1 MTTRKLDGF
10 FATVLLITL
19 ALALGVLW
27 PVRADAQAP
36 SAFPYTHPWTGD
48 GTTVQFEL
56 ACSNNSG
63 LATLCG
69 AGATSHYIGVC
80 VSGCGTTGTNYIAF
94 AGQVPVIM
102 DGTST
107 KNDYVQLSATA
118 GDGHDTGA
126 STWPTAGGDVAGS
139 ITVASTGAGGRS
151 QMEVFAPEQQANS
164 AASAPTST
172 IWSSKGG
179 SSNTTNGTFAVN
191 TIKLAQFIVDTPS
204 LKVSNIIY
212 NITTPDNNGSD
223 LYDIGVYGPCNGGNT
238 SCPLVTHVGA
248 TAGTTFAS
256 SAGGK
261 TLALIGAPVT
271 ITSGRYYIAWTC
283 SAGCTAILTS
293 QSSAQ
298 FGYILLATSS
308 TSTSSAGVL
317 PSTIIIPSDS
327 LGLSG
332 VLQTMFF

>member
-27 PVRADAQAP
+27 PVKADAQAP
-36 SAFPYTHPWTGD
+36 SAFPYTHPWIGD

-118 GDGHDTGA
+118 GNGHDTGA
-126 STWPTAGGDVAGS
+126 STWPSAGGDVAGS
-139 ITVASTGAGGRS
+139 ITIASTGAGSRS

-164 AASAPTST
+164 AASTPTST

-179 SSNTTNGTFAVN
+179 TSNTTVGTFAVN
-191 TIKLAQFIVDTPS
+191 TIKLSQFIVDVPA
-204 LKVSNIIY
+204 LKISTIDFNIS
-212 NITTPDNNGSD
+212 TPDNNGAD
-223 LYDIGVYGPCNGGNT
+223 LYDIGIYGPCNGGNT

-248 TAGTTFAS
+248 TVGTTFS
-256 SAGGK
+256 PSAGVK
-261 TLALIGAPVT
+261 TLALTGAPVT

-283 SAGCTAILTS
+283 SAGCTAVLAGQTN
-293 QSSAQ
+293 AQ
-298 FGYILLATSS
+298 YGYIAYATSS
-308 TSTSSAGVL
+308 SSTSSGGVL

-327 LGLSG
+327 MGLNG
-332 VLQTMFF
+332 ELQTLFF